1 MNLGVTEVRDGHNC
15 FHIFDIE
22 KTVVD
27 IVYYRNKI
35 GIEETSEVLRNY
47 LKRRDRQMRSHL
59 MYRWNMCYKT
69 DFTKTG
75 GEKTGKELC

>member
-1 MNLGVTEVRDGHNC
+1 L
-15 FHIFDIE
+15 
-22 KTVVD
+22 
-27 IVYYRNKI
+27 
-35 GIEETSEVLRNY
+35 
-47 LKRRDRQMRSHL
+47 QMRSHL